1 FEEFFR
7 WNALHWDAALRG
19 CSTVS
24 GLRRHMV
31 WRTGRV
37 ADRDSRGACEVQHC
51 AGRDR
56 APVLPCA
63 AARSSA
69 IEKLLTASSLHLGS
83 MCVAGFCGTLDERSK
98 RRGRRLL
105 RLWAKCPCRV
115 ALWAAHLGQSEL
127 PRILLVTDLL
137 VLRAGQR
144 GEKRH
149 HVIDL
154 GLRQRQWLHVLV
166 EPGVRDSITLVVVIH
181 YIPQCFHRPVVEVG
195 PGHEDISQ

>member
-1 FEEFFR
+1 M
-7 WNALHWDAALRG
+7 
-19 CSTVS
+19 
-24 GLRRHMV
+24 RRHPEQCHRKV
-31 WRTGRV
+31 V
-37 ADRDSRGACEVQHC
+37 DR
-51 AGRDR
+51 
-56 APVLPCA
+56 
-63 AARSSA
+63 
-69 IEKLLTASSLHLGS
+69 LTAAPRLNVGRR
-83 MCVAGFCGTLDERSK
+83 VCGTLDERSK

-105 RLWAKCPCRV
+105 RLWAECPCRI

-195 PGHEDISQ
+195 PSHEDISQARRLERRDITLLPRDEEAPKDRLLARDRCRVDSRQSPCASSRSACCAKGPTRWRRI